1 MPDSEAKRKWMKEN
15 TLKLGLKFNLNTD
28 ADIVEKLRTVPNRN
42 GYIKQLIRD
51 DIAKNTTK

>member
-51 DIAKNTTK
+51 DIAKQSK